1 MYSDRI
7 KLAGF
12 IKLKEPIIIP
22 KIKLNGTNGDS
33 FSILSEVTE
42 ELIKAGADKEYVEK
56 YLNEATAGDYDHL
69 LGVTMK
75 YVDVY

>member
-1 MYSDRI
+1 M
-7 KLAGF
+7 KAP
-12 IKLKEPIIIP
+12 KIIP
-22 KIKLNGTNGDS
+22 EIRLDGDYGNA
-33 FSILSEVTE
+33 FAILEKVTK
-42 ELIKAGADKEYVEK
+42 ELIKAGADKDYIKK

>member
-1 MYSDRI
+1 MR
-7 KLAGF
+7 LLNLNFFA
-12 IKLKEPIIIP
+12 IIS
-22 KIKLNGTNGDS
+22 KT
-33 FSILSEVTE
+33 TE

>member
-1 MYSDRI
+1 M
-7 KLAGF
+7 
-12 IKLKEPIIIP
+12 KEPKRIP
-22 KIKLNGTNGDS
+22 EIKLNGNNGDS
-33 FSILSEVTE
+33 FAILSKATE